1 MARSSLA
8 DIQSLT
14 LTNCLSP
21 LSVFDTYDVLI
32 TLAEA
37 PDQRLRM
44 SELAGATFLSNSGIS
59 RRVARLE
66 KEGFL
71 RWEAC
76 ENDGRVFY
84 ALLNEAGREALR
96 ET

>member
-1 MARSSLA
+1 M
-8 DIQSLT
+8 
-14 LTNCLSP
+14 
-21 LSVFDTYDVLI
+21 LI

-71 RWEAC
+71 RWEGC

-84 ALLNEAGREALR
+84 ALLNEAGREAPR
-96 ET
+96 EA